1 MQIFIGIMIPFVG
14 TAAGAFCVFFLRHAL
29 HPKVQKA
36 LLGFASGVM
45 VAASVWSLLIPAMD
59 MSAGMGRLAFVPASV
74 GFLLGIGFLLLGRLT
89 KDHLPPW
96 AEVLIGA
103 GIITMIEL
111 AAGLLFNRK
120 YTVWDYRGAPLNLW
134 GQICLP
140 FTLLWMSVSGFAM
153 WVYTKIEPPLRK
165 KIW

>member
-1 MQIFIGIMIPFVG
+1 MRKRLLYWLTLFLCGGGLYVTIELLWRGWSHYSMFL
-14 TAAGAFCVFFLRHAL
+14 AG
-29 HPKVQKA
+29 
-36 LLGFASGVM
+36 
-45 VAASVWSLLIPAMD
+45 
-59 MSAGMGRLAFVPASV
+59 
-74 GFLLGIGFLLLGRLT
+74 GIGFLLLGRLT

-111 AAGLLFNRK
+111 AAGLLFNRE

-153 WVYTKIEPPLRK
+153 WVYTKIEPVLRK

>member
-1 MQIFIGIMIPFVG
+1 MRKRLLYWLTLFLCGGVLYVTIELLWRGWSHYSMFL
-14 TAAGAFCVFFLRHAL
+14 AG
-29 HPKVQKA
+29 
-36 LLGFASGVM
+36 
-45 VAASVWSLLIPAMD
+45 
-59 MSAGMGRLAFVPASV
+59 
-74 GFLLGIGFLLLGRLT
+74 GIGFLLLGRLT

-111 AAGLLFNRK
+111 AAVLLFNRE

-153 WVYTKIEPPLRK
+153 WVYTKIEPVLRK

>member
-1 MQIFIGIMIPFVG
+1 MRKRLLYWLTLFLCGGVLYVTIELLWRGWSHYSMFL
-14 TAAGAFCVFFLRHAL
+14 AG
-29 HPKVQKA
+29 
-36 LLGFASGVM
+36 
-45 VAASVWSLLIPAMD
+45 
-59 MSAGMGRLAFVPASV
+59 
-74 GFLLGIGFLLLGRLT
+74 GIGFLLLGRLT

-111 AAGLLFNRK
+111 AAGLLFNRE

-134 GQICLP
+134 GQICLS

-153 WVYTKIEPPLRK
+153 WVYTKVEPVLRK

>member
-1 MQIFIGIMIPFVG
+1 MRKRLLYWLTLFLCGGVLYVTIELLWRGRSHYSMFL
-14 TAAGAFCVFFLRHAL
+14 AG
-29 HPKVQKA
+29 
-36 LLGFASGVM
+36 
-45 VAASVWSLLIPAMD
+45 
-59 MSAGMGRLAFVPASV
+59 
-74 GFLLGIGFLLLGRLT
+74 GIGFLLLGRLT

-111 AAGLLFNRK
+111 AAGLLFNRN

-153 WVYTKIEPPLRK
+153 WVYTKIEPVLRK

>member
-1 MQIFIGIMIPFVG
+1 MRKRLLYWLTLFLCGGVLYVTIELLWRGWSHYSMFL
-14 TAAGAFCVFFLRHAL
+14 AG
-29 HPKVQKA
+29 
-36 LLGFASGVM
+36 
-45 VAASVWSLLIPAMD
+45 
-59 MSAGMGRLAFVPASV
+59 
-74 GFLLGIGFLLLGRLT
+74 GIGFLLLGRLT

-111 AAGLLFNRK
+111 AAGLLFKRE

-153 WVYTKIEPPLRK
+153 WVYTKIEPVLRK

>member
-1 MQIFIGIMIPFVG
+1 MKQLEK
-14 TAAGAFCVFFLRHAL
+14 TATLVALGSWGYPLLELLWRGWSHYSMFLAG
-29 HPKVQKA
+29 
-36 LLGFASGVM
+36 
-45 VAASVWSLLIPAMD
+45 
-59 MSAGMGRLAFVPASV
+59 
-74 GFLLGIGFLLLGRLT
+74 GIGFLLLGRLT

-96 AEVLIGA
+96 VEVLIGA

-111 AAGLLFNRK
+111 AAGLLFNRE

-153 WVYTKIEPPLRK
+153 WVYTKIEPVLRK

>member
-1 MQIFIGIMIPFVG
+1 MRKRLLYWLTLFLCGGVLYVTIELLWRGWSHYSMFL
-14 TAAGAFCVFFLRHAL
+14 AG
-29 HPKVQKA
+29 
-36 LLGFASGVM
+36 
-45 VAASVWSLLIPAMD
+45 
-59 MSAGMGRLAFVPASV
+59 
-74 GFLLGIGFLLLGRLT
+74 GIGFLLLGRLT
-89 KDHLPPW
+89 KEPLPPW

-111 AAGLLFNRK
+111 AAGLLFNRE

-153 WVYTKIEPPLRK
+153 WVYTKIEPVLRK

>member
-1 MQIFIGIMIPFVG
+1 MFL
-14 TAAGAFCVFFLRHAL
+14 AG
-29 HPKVQKA
+29 
-36 LLGFASGVM
+36 
-45 VAASVWSLLIPAMD
+45 
-59 MSAGMGRLAFVPASV
+59 
-74 GFLLGIGFLLLGRLT
+74 GIGFLLLGRLT
-89 KDHLPPW
+89 KDRLPPW

-111 AAGLLFNRK
+111 AAGLLFNRE
-120 YTVWDYRGAPLNLW
+120 YTVWDYRDAPLNLW

>member
-1 MQIFIGIMIPFVG
+1 MRKRLLYWLTLFLCGGVLYVTIELLWRGWSHYSMFL
-14 TAAGAFCVFFLRHAL
+14 AG
-29 HPKVQKA
+29 
-36 LLGFASGVM
+36 
-45 VAASVWSLLIPAMD
+45 
-59 MSAGMGRLAFVPASV
+59 
-74 GFLLGIGFLLLGRLT
+74 GIGFLLLGRLT

-96 AEVLIGA
+96 AEVLIWA

-111 AAGLLFNRK
+111 SAGLLFNRE

-153 WVYTKIEPPLRK
+153 WVYTKIEPVLRK

>member
-1 MQIFIGIMIPFVG
+1 MRKRLLYWLTLFLCGGVLYVTIELLWRGWSHYSMFL
-14 TAAGAFCVFFLRHAL
+14 AG
-29 HPKVQKA
+29 
-36 LLGFASGVM
+36 
-45 VAASVWSLLIPAMD
+45 
-59 MSAGMGRLAFVPASV
+59 
-74 GFLLGIGFLLLGRLT
+74 GIGFLLLGRLT

-96 AEVLIGA
+96 AGVLIGA

-111 AAGLLFNRK
+111 AAGRLFNRE

-153 WVYTKIEPPLRK
+153 WVYTKIEPVLRK